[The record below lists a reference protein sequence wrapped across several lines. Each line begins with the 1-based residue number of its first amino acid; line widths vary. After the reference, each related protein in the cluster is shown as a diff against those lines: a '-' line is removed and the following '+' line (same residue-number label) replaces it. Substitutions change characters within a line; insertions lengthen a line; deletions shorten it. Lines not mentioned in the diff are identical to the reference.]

1 MDLNDDGESFGLPPP
16 SPRRA
21 RVGDVH
27 RPRLIT
33 ELPREVIQHVTEHLT
48 LAEAT
53 RLRNTSRND
62 MGIPPRTNDGG
73 PLDSQA
79 TDAEMH
85 HIMEGIERPTIAG
98 RLVSGPLNT
107 RRLSHGE
114 RRVIPMVPMAARAL
128 VGGYSS
134 ATEISNKPSPLKD
147 QHPDIKKLLRRVGY
161 IP

>member
-1 MDLNDDGESFGLPPP
+1 MALNDDGESFSLPPP

-33 ELPREVIQHVTEHLT
+33 ELPREVIPHVTQHLT

-62 MGIPPRTNDGG
+62 LGIPTYTTHGG
-73 PLDSQA
+73 PLESRATQA
-79 TDAEMH
+79 ELDHITD
-85 HIMEGIERPTIAG
+85 GIERPTIDG
-98 RLVSGPLNT
+98 RLVSGPIRERMT
-107 RRLSHGE
+107 RTMGWQT
-114 RRVIPMVPMAARAL
+114 VPMVPPADKAL
-128 VGGYSS
+128 MGGFG
-134 ATEISNKPSPLKD
+134 EPPNRPSPMKD
-147 QHPDIKKLLRRVGY
+147 QHPNIKKLLRRVGY